1 MTDPVYIALMRL
13 TRDLLQHPEAFIKAG
28 RQNFERQ
35 HFEQPY
41 IVVDS
46 LAGDTPISSNQRYD
60 GALEQMQYSEYVSRP
75 VTFDFYGT
83 NAVLLS
89 RSFRLLCRSQGAMDL
104 QSELGIT
111 VWHPTA
117 ATDVKALT
125 GQQYGERM
133 QLQCQVHY
141 SPSLIVDILRID
153 IAQLRIIG
161 ERGLIYEQ

>member
-1 MTDPVYIALMRL
+1 MIDPVYIALMRFI
-13 TRDLLQHPEAFIKAG
+13 RDLLPHPESFIKAG
-28 RQNFERQ
+28 RQNFDRT

-46 LAGDTPISSNQRYD
+46 LAGDVPLTSSESYD
-60 GALEQMQYSEYVSRP
+60 GGTEQMTYAEYVSRP
-75 VTFDFYGT
+75 ITFDFYGPT
-83 NAVLLS
+83 AVDLC
-89 RSFRLLCRSQGAMDL
+89 RRFRLLARSESSL
-104 QSELGIT
+104 QLQQSLGVT
-111 VWHPTA
+111 VWHPGA

-141 SPSLIVDILRID
+141 CPSVVVDILRID
-153 IAQLRIIG
+153 TAQLRIIG